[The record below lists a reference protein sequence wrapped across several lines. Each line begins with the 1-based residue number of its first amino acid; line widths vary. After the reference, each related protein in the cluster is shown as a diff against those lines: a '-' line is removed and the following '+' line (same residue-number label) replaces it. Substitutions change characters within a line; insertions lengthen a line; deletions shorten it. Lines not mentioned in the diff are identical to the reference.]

1 MIRMAVINHWH
12 MALQPCVP
20 MLGTMKMQHAL
31 APLLLAAL
39 TACASLS
46 PAPSPATGP
55 AVEPDTVVLL
65 SIDGLNLDALGRGNS
80 PHIDALA
87 AAGVQ
92 ARWMTPSYPAI
103 TFPNHY
109 SIVTGLLPDRH
120 GIIHNQMD
128 DPDLG
133 RFELR
138 DRDAL
143 RNPGWW
149 SDALPIWLQARRA
162 GLRTATFSY
171 PGGEVAIDGQHA
183 DLWHHYDESL
193 SPSQRIARMLDWLAL
208 PQRPHLLAGY
218 FEHVDKAGHYAG
230 PNSEAY
236 AQALRQIDTA
246 VGELVAGLRQRG
258 QLDRINLIIVSD
270 HGMAEVPNG
279 QVVAVEDMVDPSVAR
294 AVSVGQVIGFDPLP
308 GQQAEAHRQLV
319 GAHTRYDCWPRGEL
333 PARWQYGSHRRIP
346 AIICQMH
353 EGWDA
358 NHRHIL
364 ARRAPGVRGSHGYDI
379 DLPSMRSPFIAHGPA
394 FRRQA
399 VIEPI
404 ANVDVYPLM
413 TGLLGL
419 SLPPN
424 DGNPAATA
432 DALAR

>member
-1 MIRMAVINHWH
+1 MLKRLAV
-12 MALQPCVP
+12 
-20 MLGTMKMQHAL
+20 HA
-31 APLLLAAL
+31 
-39 TACASLS
+39 
-46 PAPSPATGP
+46 G
-55 AVEPDTVVLL
+55 AV
-65 SIDGLNLDALGRGNS
+65 N
-80 PHIDALA
+80 
-87 AAGVQ
+87 AGGQGGEQ
-92 ARWMTPSYPAI
+92 A
-103 TFPNHY
+103 
-109 SIVTGLLPDRH
+109 VD
-120 GIIHNQMD
+120 
-128 DPDLG
+128 
-133 RFELR
+133 
-138 DRDAL
+138 
-143 RNPGWW
+143 
-149 SDALPIWLQARRA
+149 A
-162 GLRTATFSY
+162 GLA
-171 PGGEVAIDGQHA
+171 GEIG
-183 DLWHHYDESL
+183 LDE
-193 SPSQRIARMLDWLAL
+193 
-208 PQRPHLLAGY
+208 
-218 FEHVDKAGHYAG
+218 F
-230 PNSEAY
+230 
-236 AQALRQIDTA
+236 AQAGGR
-246 VGELVAGLRQRG
+246 R
-258 QLDRINLIIVSD
+258 
-270 HGMAEVPNG
+270 
-279 QVVAVEDMVDPSVAR
+279 
-294 AVSVGQVIGFDPLP
+294 VSVDGDDFRPLP